1 MNFSSLAIWALVFY
15 FAALFFSLIYRSQVV
30 TGPWLFLLRCF
41 FPNWRF
47 FHGMG
52 HVPTLF
58 VRYSN
63 AEQVWSPWQSTIPR
77 ARRSLLQLLHN
88 PAINLALANQNLV
101 DHLSADLQVLVEEQD
116 VQQLVTYQLIMR
128 HARDYLQQHYPSL
141 AIQHFQFQLTLMA
154 PPITMAEDATI
165 LTSPAIAW

>member
-63 AEQVWSPWQSTIPR
+63 AAQVWSPWQSTIPR
-77 ARRSLLQLLHN
+77 ARRSLLQLVHN

-101 DHLSADLQVLVEEQD
+101 DHLSADLQVLGEEQD

-128 HARDYLQQHYPSL
+128 HARDYLQRHTQ
-141 AIQHFQFQLTLMA
+141 AINIQQYQFQLRLMA
-154 PPITMAEDATI
+154 PPPDTNEDAAV

>member
-1 MNFSSLAIWALVFY
+1 
-15 FAALFFSLIYRSQVV
+15 
-30 TGPWLFLLRCF
+30 
-41 FPNWRF
+41 
-47 FHGMG
+47 MG

-63 AEQVWSPWQSTIPR
+63 AEQTWSPWQSTIPR
-77 ARRSLLQLLHN
+77 ARRSLQQLFHN

-101 DHLSADLQVLVEEQD
+101 DHLSADIQVLKEEHD

-128 HARDYLQQHYPSL
+128 HARDYLQQHYPLL
-141 AIQHFQFQLTLMA
+141 AIQHYQFQLTLMA
-154 PPITMAEDATI
+154 PPTGKYQDATV

>member
-1 MNFSSLAIWALVFY
+1 
-15 FAALFFSLIYRSQVV
+15 
-30 TGPWLFLLRCF
+30 
-41 FPNWRF
+41 
-47 FHGMG
+47 MG

-63 AEQVWSPWQSTIPR
+63 PEHTWSPWQSTIPR
-77 ARRSLLQLLHN
+77 ARRRLLQLLHN

-101 DHLSADLQVLVEEQD
+101 DHLSADLQVLAEEQD
-116 VQQLVTYQLIMR
+116 VQQLVSYQLIMR

-141 AIQHFQFQLTLMA
+141 SIQHYQFQLTLMA
-154 PPITMAEDATI
+154 PPTEVQEDTTV